1 MSRAERAEKT
11 DLAQR
16 SQRAPSL
23 SLRSR
28 RPPREIRILGAIRVL
43 RNGSYSWRGL
53 EFIWPGPESYAFRN
67 DAATRGQP
75 AKRPPSA
82 GLA

>member
-28 RPPREIRILGAIRVL
+28 RPPREIGLLRALGAKSEKWFVFLARAGVYLAGSRILRL
-43 RNGSYSWRGL
+43 Q
-53 EFIWPGPESYAFRN
+53 E
-67 DAATRGQP
+67 
-75 AKRPPSA
+75 
-82 GLA
+82 